1 MNQKYEER
9 DIYLL
14 TLFVKQNG
22 FDDISKSQ
30 LSIEMLHGKVTYD
43 SLQGSSQQI
52 GFCVLL

>member
-22 FDDISKSQ
+22 FDDISKSH
-30 LSIEMLHGKVTYD
+30 LSIEMLHGKVT
-43 SLQGSSQQI
+43 
-52 GFCVLL
+52 